1 MSPVEPPVPRRRVL
15 IVDDHPV
22 VRSGLAELIADEP
35 DLEVCG
41 EAEGAPQAMK
51 LVHELR
57 PDLVVVDLSLREGSG
72 IELIKQIHAYD
83 PEIKMVV
90 SSMHDEAIFG
100 ERTLAAGAM
109 GYVDKQQPTARL
121 IEAIRQALSGRVFVS
136 GRLAGRLAAGSAARG
151 RASGGS
157 PIERLSDREL
167 EVLQLIGEG
176 LTSRMIAERLHL
188 SIKTI
193 DTYRENL
200 KTKLGLRTA
209 NELVRYAVAWTLE
222 GGRTD

>member
-1 MSPVEPPVPRRRVL
+1 MSPEEPPVPRRRVL
-15 IVDDHPV
+15 IVDDHPL

-41 EAEGAPQAMK
+41 EAEGAPQAIK
-51 LVHELR
+51 LVRELR

-72 IELIKQIHAYD
+72 IELIKQVHAFD
-83 PEIKMVV
+83 PEIRMVV

-109 GYVDKQQPTARL
+109 GYVDKQQPTGRL
-121 IEAIRQALSGRVFVS
+121 IEAIRQVLSGRVFVS
-136 GRLAGRLAAGSAARG
+136 GRLAGRFVAGSTASG
-151 RASGGS
+151 RATGGS
-157 PIERLSDREL
+157 PIQRLSDREL

-222 GGRTD
+222 GGRRD